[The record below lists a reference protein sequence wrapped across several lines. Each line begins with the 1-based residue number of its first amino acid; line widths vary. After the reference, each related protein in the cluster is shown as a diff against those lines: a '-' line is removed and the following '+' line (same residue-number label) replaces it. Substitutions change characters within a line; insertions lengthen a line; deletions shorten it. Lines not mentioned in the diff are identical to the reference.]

1 MIRHSHKTK
10 ETSTKKSVFYDVD
23 QEPIIVSK
31 STLDALLQSEKPSDC
46 VALYMFYYYTAKWQ
60 KTNQPRATNTYIQKK
75 FGWGDKRVKRTK
87 NILIDLGL
95 IENVFRK
102 NKKGKIDKWY
112 IKVNFIWGKEASQS
126 LFKRLEKRN
135 KKTSG
140 VEMNPVE
147 SNDAKNKK
155 TSGVKMHPVEND
167 PVYALS
173 DIIIDALSA
182 SRYIE
187 KEKYKKEKIDP
198 LFHLFINKLPTH
210 LQTQDVIYSIY
221 EFFEYRKENKN
232 KIQSKI
238 TVTKLVN
245 KIKDLNESD
254 LIDCIDN
261 SISKGW
267 TGLFPP
273 YQNNKPTKSNNNN
286 NNNNNNN
293 THPNTSI
300 NSQEEPTHYYNPYG
314 SHCAPLPD
322 DYEEDD
328 AYDFPGILDH

>member
-1 MIRHSHKTK
+1 MSTFHRSVKAK
-10 ETSTKKSVFYDVD
+10 KTSTKKSVFYDVD

-31 STLDALLQSEKPSDC
+31 STLDVLLQSEKPSDC

-60 KTNQPRATNTYIQKK
+60 KTNKPRATNTYIQKK

-112 IKVNFIWGKEASQS
+112 IKVNFIWGKEAAQS

-140 VEMNPVE
+140 VKMNPVE
-147 SNDAKNKK
+147 SNDIKNKK

-167 PVYALS
+167 PIYALS
-173 DIIIDALSA
+173 DIIIDALRVN
-182 SRYIE
+182 RYI
-187 KEKYKKEKIDP
+187 KKESIDP
-198 LFHLFINKLPTH
+198 LFHLFISKLPTH
-210 LQTQDVIYSIY
+210 LQTKNVICSIY
-221 EFFEYRKENKN
+221 EFFKYRKETKN

-245 KIKDLNESD
+245 KIKELNEDD
-254 LIDCIDN
+254 LIDCVDN

-267 TGLFPP
+267 TGFFPRVN
-273 YQNNKPTKSNNNN
+273 NNKKYTKYPNNSNINNPN
-286 NNNNNNN
+286 NS
-293 THPNTSI
+293 PDLPGYIPSK
-300 NSQEEPTHYYNPYG
+300 EEAYFIKDEYDPF
-314 SHCAPLPD
+314 D
-322 DYEEDD
+322 DD
-328 AYDFPGILDH
+328 